1 MIKRGGPKNIKQ
13 NARAVVGLGEREVR
27 VKAMATVVVVPQV
40 AAAVEIGEYSTTVVC
55 ATLSSYQINSDK
67 FFQKKSFM

>member
-1 MIKRGGPKNIKQ
+1 M
-13 NARAVVGLGEREVR
+13 GLGEREVR

-67 FFQKKSFM
+67 LFQKKSFM